1 MAAPGSSTT
10 RARLNLD
17 DSLRLVHDILDE
29 DQSFLEYLHD
39 ENLSERDR
47 LHHQLQT
54 PKAPPP
60 PSIRPEHCINDT
72 CHELQH
78 DLEQIESELYFY
90 DSMKQKPS
98 SANATGRTRR
108 GSTALLTTGTAR
120 PTQSTR
126 QPGPAPRARAAN
138 APNSTIATSFD
149 SLLAKLQRDYEHDQT
164 AHVAAQSRI
173 QARVVA
179 AHKGAMVF
187 GDLQTQP
194 NGSLSQAVCSPTITL
209 VHIEHIFTPGTIHRL
224 SKIPAARLVKTTIGL
239 YVLNKVPTDV
249 CDLDQVVGICSHWKN
264 STEATRMCD
273 TPTSWSKL
281 PPPNQPPNPPQEPSR
296 LRSTSMQALRVAC
309 STAIDQKAEAAV
321 LDGRHKQAQA
331 VESVLER
338 SQIRKRLAVAKLQE
352 VCDRDT
358 HDVVEATKAELG
370 QEHHVR
376 PIRAELAAVQDEWM
390 AKRRHELNE
399 VLVDSERR
407 LDREKKNVA
416 EKFQLETDVKRA
428 ALQRELEVDRASA
441 LREIEQTF
449 QGDLEALEDRLR
461 HVVAEELQAKRQQ
474 VATALLVREEE
485 LLQQGRTQALAIHQA
500 NEHADVAKLQ
510 DALQMG
516 SKLRLQQVICSPL

>member
-108 GSTALLTTGTAR
+108 GSAALLTTGTAR

-126 QPGPAPRARAAN
+126 QPGPAPKARAAN

-179 AHKGAMVF
+179 AHKGAMV
-187 GDLQTQP
+187 
-194 NGSLSQAVCSPTITL
+194 
-209 VHIEHIFTPGTIHRL
+209 
-224 SKIPAARLVKTTIGL
+224 
-239 YVLNKVPTDV
+239 
-249 CDLDQVVGICSHWKN
+249 
-264 STEATRMCD
+264 
-273 TPTSWSKL
+273 
-281 PPPNQPPNPPQEPSR
+281 
-296 LRSTSMQALRVAC
+296 
-309 STAIDQKAEAAV
+309 QKS
-321 LDGRHKQAQA
+321 DCK
-331 VESVLER
+331 
-338 SQIRKRLAVAKLQE
+338 
-352 VCDRDT
+352 D
-358 HDVVEATKAELG
+358 
-370 QEHHVR
+370 
-376 PIRAELAAVQDEWM
+376 
-390 AKRRHELNE
+390 
-399 VLVDSERR
+399 
-407 LDREKKNVA
+407 
-416 EKFQLETDVKRA
+416 
-428 ALQRELEVDRASA
+428 
-441 LREIEQTF
+441 
-449 QGDLEALEDRLR
+449 
-461 HVVAEELQAKRQQ
+461 
-474 VATALLVREEE
+474 
-485 LLQQGRTQALAIHQA
+485 
-500 NEHADVAKLQ
+500 
-510 DALQMG
+510 
-516 SKLRLQQVICSPL
+516 

>member
-126 QPGPAPRARAAN
+126 QPGPAPKARAAN

-179 AHKGAMVF
+179 AHKGAMVQNSDCK
-187 GDLQTQP
+187 GLA
-194 NGSLSQAVCSPTITL
+194 SLYM
-209 VHIEHIFTPGTIHRL
+209 FTERVL
-224 SKIPAARLVKTTIGL
+224 GL
-239 YVLNKVPTDV
+239 W
-249 CDLDQVVGICSHWKN
+249 G
-264 STEATRMCD
+264 
-273 TPTSWSKL
+273 
-281 PPPNQPPNPPQEPSR
+281 
-296 LRSTSMQALRVAC
+296 
-309 STAIDQKAEAAV
+309 
-321 LDGRHKQAQA
+321 
-331 VESVLER
+331 
-338 SQIRKRLAVAKLQE
+338 LAN
-352 VCDRDT
+352 T
-358 HDVVEATKAELG
+358 
-370 QEHHVR
+370 
-376 PIRAELAAVQDEWM
+376 
-390 AKRRHELNE
+390 AKR
-399 VLVDSERR
+399 VLV
-407 LDREKKNVA
+407 
-416 EKFQLETDVKRA
+416 A
-428 ALQRELEVDRASA
+428 AGL
-441 LREIEQTF
+441 F
-449 QGDLEALEDRLR
+449 P
-461 HVVAEELQAKRQQ
+461 H
-474 VATALLVREEE
+474 
-485 LLQQGRTQALAIHQA
+485 HYF
-500 NEHADVAKLQ
+500 
-510 DALQMG
+510 
-516 SKLRLQQVICSPL
+516 SPY